1 MLKPSLI
8 ESNVLPDCTSLQ
20 GYPPSSPP
28 SPAWWPRRQEWRQQA
43 ETQGVRRGLQ
53 LNYMLVV
60 PSTIGLNNT
69 HICELLIKIFYPMTP
84 ERHSDSRYLIRSN
97 VLIMLRF
104 TADFFFT
111 FQLIFKNSL
120 IFFCKTCNN
129 YDKCLI
135 Y

>member
-1 MLKPSLI
+1 MFYLTVPVCKVILLLHLHPQPGDPGGRSGGNRLKHRGS
-8 ESNVLPDCTSLQ
+8 VT
-20 GYPPSSPP
+20 
-28 SPAWWPRRQEWRQQA
+28 
-43 ETQGVRRGLQ
+43 RRGLQ